1 MTEIMDGEAV
11 AAGLRDKLRSSIET
25 LADHGERPGLATVLM
40 SDDPASQTY
49 VDMKQKDCE
58 EVGIEGINVELDPES
73 SPQELYDTIDDLN
86 ADPDV
91 NGILIQQ
98 PLPDYVNSRA
108 VIRHVDPIKD
118 VEAMHPENIGRF
130 VAGYARYRPCTP
142 FGVQHLLEE
151 YDIDTQGWD
160 VTIVGHSDIVGK
172 PLANLM
178 VQKQEGPDGSAGE
191 PHATV
196 TICHV
201 ETQDL
206 AEKTRNADVV
216 IVATGVPELIDGSMI
231 SEGTVV
237 IDVGINQVEA
247 DNEKGYELVG
257 DVDFESAKEKASYI
271 TPVPGGVGAM
281 TRAMLLYN
289 TVKATSIQTGI
300 DVELP
305 SFCKGGIP
313 PYTPEAQTHHPA
325 EPADQ

>member
-1 MTEIMDGEAV
+1 MTVIMDGSEV
-11 AAGLRDKLRSSIET
+11 AAGLKDKLSASIET
-25 LADHGERPGLATVLM
+25 LADAGARPGLATVLM
-40 SDDPASQTY
+40 SEDPASETY
-49 VDMKQKDCE
+49 VNMKQKDCE
-58 EVGIEGINVELDPES
+58 EVGIEGIHVELDPDEP
-73 SPQELYDTIDDLN
+73 PQRLYDTIDELN

-142 FGVQHLLEE
+142 FGVQQLLEE

-178 VQKQEGPDGSAGE
+178 VQKQEGPDGNAGE

-201 ETQDL
+201 ETKNL

-216 IVATGVPELIDGSMI
+216 VVATGVPELIDGSMI
-231 SEGTVV
+231 SEGAVV

-247 DNEKGYELVG
+247 DNEKGYKLVG

-289 TVKATSIQTGI
+289 TVKATSIQEDI

-313 PYTPEAQTHHPA
+313 PYTPEAQTHQPH
-325 EPADQ
+325 EIADQ

>member
-1 MTEIMDGEAV
+1 MTEIMDGEGV
-11 AAGLRDKLRSSIET
+11 AAGLRDELQSSIET

-49 VDMKQKDCE
+49 VNMKQKDCE

-73 SPQELYDTIDDLN
+73 PPEELYDTIDDLN
-86 ADPDV
+86 DDPAVD
-91 NGILIQQ
+91 GILIQQ
-98 PLPDYVNSRA
+98 PLPGYVNSRA
-108 VIRHVDPIKD
+108 VIRHVDPVKD

-142 FGVQHLLEE
+142 FGVQHLLED
-151 YDIDTQGWD
+151 YDISTRGWD

-178 VQKQEGPDGSAGE
+178 VQKQEGPDASAGE

-196 TICHV
+196 TVCHV

-216 IVATGVPELIDGSMI
+216 VVATGVPELIDGSMI

-237 IDVGINQVEA
+237 VDVGINQVDA
-247 DNEKGYELVG
+247 DNEKGYKLVG
-257 DVDFESAKEKASYI
+257 DVDFESAKEKASHI

-313 PYTPEAQTHHPA
+313 PYTPEAQTRQPA
-325 EPADQ
+325 EVANE